1 MDLCAYVTWFGLF
14 SVIGWLYECTYCA
27 IKTKKWDNRGFLFGP
42 VCPIYGFGG
51 IMVIAAANLVE
62 SAVHAGGAAPEPWQ
76 VFVVSALGSA
86 VLEYVTSYVLERWFH
101 ARWWDYSNVP
111 LNLNGRIC
119 LPFTLCFG
127 LAGMAVY
134 YYASEAVVD
143 ASAAVPLIVWE
154 VAALVTVGLMSADLA
169 LTNAALSDLDG
180 RIEEAQADFDAVMDV
195 AVEDMASGRMP
206 LADDIRAHT
215 RRLAGDM
222 GSRQRKVLSKM
233 RTFSTDARTAVAR
246 GLREAIENERE
257 ELEALEDRHS
267 EERAE
272 QAEQTERCE
281 QEEPQPDE
289 RP

>member
-62 SAVHAGGAAPEPWQ
+62 SAVPSGGTAPEPWQ

-134 YYASEAVVD
+134 YYASAAVAD
-143 ASAAVPLIVWE
+143 ASATVPLIFWE

-169 LTNAALSDLDG
+169 LTNAALSDLDD

-206 LADDIRAHT
+206 LGDDIRAHT
-215 RRLAGDM
+215 RRLAGGM
-222 GSRQRKVLSKM
+222 GRRSRKVLSKM
-233 RTFSTDARTAVAR
+233 RTFSTDARAAVAR
-246 GLREAIENERE
+246 GLREAIEGERQELESLEDGRPNEHTEERE
-257 ELEALEDRHS
+257 QPEQDEQS
-267 EERAE
+267 ESLPEG
-272 QAEQTERCE
+272 
-281 QEEPQPDE
+281 